1 MKAAANNKLC
11 LNSLAGAPR
20 AAPVH
25 AQHMARRRA
34 SLARSLRRQLAQ
46 DHAPA
51 PAGKRIRSVEML
63 PLEAIDLAVASV
75 PRVLLVDRDSAT
87 ALILTT
93 LLVPEAEV
101 VHVPTLAAARQA
113 LRSEI
118 FSAVVIDP
126 SLPDGD
132 AATLLPAL
140 VATPLLVYSAREPA
154 WRNAPGAYLPK
165 PFTSPRQLWSAI
177 SGMLGIAT
185 LTVAGD

>member
-1 MKAAANNKLC
+1 MKAAAHNKLC
-11 LNSLAGAPR
+11 LNSRAGEQR
-20 AAPVH
+20 AGPGH
-25 AQHMARRRA
+25 ALHTARRRA
-34 SLARSLRRQLAQ
+34 SLARGLRRQLAQ
-46 DHAPA
+46 EGVPA
-51 PAGKRIRSVEML
+51 AGMRLRSVEML
-63 PLEAIDLAVASV
+63 PLELLDLAAATL
-75 PRVLLVDRDSAT
+75 PRVLLVDPDSAT

-101 VHVPTLAAARQA
+101 VHVPTLAAARHA
-113 LRSEI
+113 LRTQI

-140 VATPLLVYSAREPA
+140 VATPLLVYSAREPE

-185 LTVAGD
+185 LGVAGD